1 LRGTAFAL
9 PWGVDKR
16 DLNPLEPALQSYL
29 AEFADVGV
37 APTRR
42 LIAAYIRGQLGPL
55 RRKSVLSMAQ
65 EAGIAPRTLQ
75 ELLSL
80 HRWDENL
87 LMQRLQQHVL
97 LRSRNGPERVA
108 TLIETSHPKKGNRT
122 PGVEVQR
129 CGPDGRLRNC
139 VVLLH
144 LGYSTGDFSCVL
156 DNAIF
161 LPRSW
166 TDSPERK
173 SNAHIPEPTE
183 HRTKAQI
190 ALQMLDRARA
200 NGFQFDWVYCG
211 LEFASDD
218 EFIQEIHSQGYRF
231 VAARPFHPQSIPSTT
246 PAPWIS
252 NDFGGASLATMLR
265 IARIGDATLAAFED
279 SRRDIGLDH
288 FEVRTYRSL
297 LRHLALSSASILFL
311 ADQVR
316 AANSGRQTSTIT
328 SRAL

>member
-1 LRGTAFAL
+1 M
-9 PWGVDKR
+9 DKK
-16 DLNPLEPALQSYL
+16 DLEQLEPALQSYL
-29 AEFADVGV
+29 AEFAEVAV

-42 LIAAYIRGQLGPL
+42 LITAYVRGQLGPL

-80 HRWDENL
+80 HRWDEHL
-87 LMQRLQQHVL
+87 LIQRLQQHVL
-97 LRSRNGPERVA
+97 RTRYGLERVA

-129 CGPDGRLRNC
+129 CGPGGRLRNC
-139 VVLLH
+139 VSLLH

-173 SNAHIPEPTE
+173 AAAHIPEGTNY
-183 HRTKAQI
+183 RTKAQI
-190 ALQMLDRARA
+190 ALEMLNRARA
-200 NGFQFDWVYCG
+200 NGFDFNWVYCG

-218 EFIQEIHSQGYRF
+218 QFIQDIHSQGFRF
-231 VAARPFHPQSIPSTT
+231 VSARPFHRQGSPS
-246 PAPWIS
+246 AGSAGPWIS
-252 NDFGGASLATMLR
+252 NDFGGASLETVLR
-265 IARIGDATLAAFED
+265 IARIGDATLSAFENL
-279 SRRDIGLDH
+279 RREIGLDH

-297 LRHLALSSASILFL
+297 LRHLALSSASMLFL
-311 ADQVR
+311 ADQMR
-316 AANSGRQTSTIT
+316 PAHPRRQTAPVSA
-328 SRAL
+328 RAL